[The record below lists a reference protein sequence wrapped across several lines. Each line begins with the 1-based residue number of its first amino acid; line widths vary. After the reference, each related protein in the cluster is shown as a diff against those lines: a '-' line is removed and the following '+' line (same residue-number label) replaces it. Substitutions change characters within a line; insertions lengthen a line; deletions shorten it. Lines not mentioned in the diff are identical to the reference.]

1 MRLLVVGT
9 PAIFGSQYGLHY
21 EIAGVPKINGR
32 IPKQGGGGQGWGFV
46 GPAHAPHPNL
56 QTAWLRFVCSRDG
69 QYQYDLTYG
78 GVVVVAWADIFF
90 HDTSRFVPHDPN
102 KNADLKV
109 MPAFRQI
116 LPATQN
122 VGEVGYF
129 EELVARAKRAGRFLS
144 DYGTDL
150 ICAGRKCQRLC
161 HFADADGRS
170 ES

>member
-1 MRLLVVGT
+1 MRIT
-9 PAIFGSQYGLHY
+9 RDYSPA
-21 EIAGVPKINGR
+21 
-32 IPKQGGGGQGWGFV
+32 
-46 GPAHAPHPNL
+46 
-56 QTAWLRFVCSRDG
+56 AWLRFVCSRDG

-129 EELVARAKRAGRFLS
+129 EKITTAIISSCQAVREGKMNSKQGAAQIQKLV
-144 DYGTDL
+144 
-150 ICAGRKCQRLC
+150 
-161 HFADADGRS
+161 DAQYRQYLMDVANA
-170 ES
+170 